1 MVNKNEMTKQKPIRT
16 TPKKF
21 RVLKSPLSGSR
32 IPMQIK
38 VPKNIKS
45 SKKPSKN

>member
-1 MVNKNEMTKQKPIRT
+1 MVKKNEMTKQKPIRT

-21 RVLKSPLSGSR
+21 RVLTSPPWVKN
-32 IPMQIK
+32 PMRIK
-38 VPKNIKS
+38 VPKNIKP